1 MSDLV
6 VYLPSEKRK
15 EPSSSA
21 PLARTVLANGAW
33 RIAWITCEALPSP
46 DLQALLADAIMPLAE
61 SSITKRSLG
70 MFGIVMFILFGN
82 LFFKSP
88 LITIPTF
95 VRTLE

>member
-1 MSDLV
+1 MSDLI

-33 RIAWITCEALPSP
+33 RIAWITCETLPLP

-61 SSITKRSLG
+61 SSITKSSLG
-70 MFGIVMFILFGN
+70 IFGMVIFILFGKR
-82 LFFKSP
+82 FFKSP
-88 LITIPTF
+88 FIAILKF
-95 VRTLE
+95 VRIVE